1 MSTRRTSSGDAPLFA
16 WGDAMRAAR
25 RQRRLRRTA
34 CGVGAG
40 ILVLTAT
47 IVSPPAPR
55 LLWNASASAPIGLYR
70 VSPGAP
76 AAVGDMVAARVP
88 LRWRRLAA
96 ERHYLPENVPLVK
109 RVAATAGSLVC
120 ASGGVIHVDDRE
132 VARRR
137 RADGRGRP
145 MPWWSGCVHLSGQQR
160 LLLMDAPDS
169 FDGRYFGITEGSDI
183 VGRAVLLWRRCSGSP
198 RRSSWRLRSRRAPT
212 MSSTGAII
220 SMRRPPALA
229 CRPAGSSA

>member
-1 MSTRRTSSGDAPLFA
+1 MSTRRISTGDAPLFA

-25 RQRRLRRTA
+25 QRRRLRRA
-34 CGVGAG
+34 VLGVGAG
-40 ILVLTAT
+40 VLALAAT

-70 VSPGAP
+70 VSPGTP
-76 AAVGDMVAARVP
+76 AAVGDMVVARVP

-109 RVAATAGSLVC
+109 RVVVTSGSQVC
-120 ASGGVIHVDDRE
+120 AFGDVIHVDGRE

-137 RADGRGRP
+137 RSDGQGRP
-145 MPWWSGCVHLSGQQR
+145 MPWWSGCIRLSGQQR
-160 LLLMDAPDS
+160 LLLMGTPDS

-183 VGRAVLLWRRCSGSP
+183 VGRAVLLWRR
-198 RRSSWRLRSRRAPT
+198 
-212 MSSTGAII
+212 
-220 SMRRPPALA
+220 
-229 CRPAGSSA
+229 

>member
-25 RQRRLRRTA
+25 RRRRLRRTA
-34 CGVGAG
+34 CGIGAG
-40 ILVLTAT
+40 ALALVAT

-76 AAVGDMVAARVP
+76 AVVGDMVVARVP
-88 LRWRRLAA
+88 LGWRRFAA
-96 ERHYLPENVPLVK
+96 ERRYLPANVPLVK
-109 RVAATAGSLVC
+109 RVAAAVGSQVC
-120 ASGGVIHVDDRE
+120 AVGDVIYVDGRE

-137 RADGRGRP
+137 RSDGEGRP
-145 MPWWSGCVHLSGQQR
+145 MPWWSGCVRLSGQQR

-169 FDGRYFGITEGSDI
+169 FDGRYFGVTEGNDI
-183 VGRAVLLWRRCSGSP
+183 VGRAVLLWRR
-198 RRSSWRLRSRRAPT
+198 
-212 MSSTGAII
+212 
-220 SMRRPPALA
+220 
-229 CRPAGSSA
+229 